1 MFHESFRTLFW
12 REFKSIKQGADYFH
26 VTKPTVVRWLDGTMP
41 VNPMAEKLLLI
52 KSLA

>member
-26 VTKPTVVRWLDGTMP
+26 VTYGFGDLLRI
-41 VNPMAEKLLLI
+41 VNYQYKLFILE
-52 KSLA
+52 